1 MTLQHDSSQGAPGR
15 LVSPAPS
22 QMNHPGVNVRIKPR
36 ELLRLLMRCDLSAP
50 RLARRAL
57 SSLSAID
64 LVRDD
69 VTLVASELVNNAV
82 LHGGC
87 GPSEEIE
94 LLVQT
99 EPSLVR
105 LIITDPGC
113 SATKPTL
120 CSPGHRQSGGMGLR
134 IVDALAQRWGSQQL
148 AETVVWAELSLHP
161 A

>member
-1 MTLQHDSSQGAPGR
+1 MTRQRNFSPSARGGLM
-15 LVSPAPS
+15 SPAPRH
-22 QMNHPGVNVRIKPR
+22 MKVPRIEVGVKPR